1 MGNVVTYT
9 FQDNHNAWH
18 MTSFMPQ
25 YSMTP
30 IVTNLQWHKTHAKM
44 LLAHLIWLVYFL
56 PIRIIAYILQWHTG
70 VYEENFDVNIKIAQA
85 SQLNIWNFIVGK
97 SSLHTGEMAN
107 FMGCSGDF
115 TL

>member
-18 MTSFMPQ
+18 MTSFMQ
-25 YSMTP
+25 KYSMTP
-30 IVTNLQWHKTHAKM
+30 IISY
-44 LLAHLIWLVYFL
+44 LIS
-56 PIRIIAYILQWHTG
+56 IIAYILQWHTG
-70 VYEENFDVNIKIAQA
+70 VYEENFNVNIKIAQA
-85 SQLNIWNFIVGK
+85 SQLNIGNFIVGK

-107 FMGCSGDF
+107 FMGCPGDF